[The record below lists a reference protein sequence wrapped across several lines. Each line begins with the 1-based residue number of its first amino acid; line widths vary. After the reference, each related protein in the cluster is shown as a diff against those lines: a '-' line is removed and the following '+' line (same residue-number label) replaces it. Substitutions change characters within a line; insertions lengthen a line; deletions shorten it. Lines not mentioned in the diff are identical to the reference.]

1 MNIKRI
7 STRIATLFTVVALLF
22 ATNTVLAQGAPEYT
36 DDDIEQFVSI
46 NKETLP
52 LQMDAQKKMMTA
64 VQESGMDMNKF
75 QTMAM
80 AAQQGDQTF
89 GGASEEDK
97 AAFMAVATKANTIQ
111 QELGME
117 MQKAVTASGM
127 DAMKFQ
133 QMAMTYQQDADFR
146 SKIDEMMGMG
156 GDDIETEE
164 GDDSD
169 GE

>member
-1 MNIKRI
+1 MNIKRMR
-7 STRIATLFTVVALLF
+7 TRIATLLTAVALLF
-22 ATNTVLAQGAPEYT
+22 TTSAVMAQGGAADYT
-36 DDDIEQFVSI
+36 DDDIEQFVAI

-75 QTMAM
+75 QSMAM

-89 GGASEEDK
+89 GGASEEEK
-97 AAFMAVATKANTIQ
+97 TAFMAVATKANSIQ

-117 MQKAVTASGM
+117 MQKAVSASGM

-133 QMAMTYQQDADFR
+133 QMAMTYQQNADFR
-146 SKIDEMMGMG
+146 TKIDAMMGMG
-156 GDDIETEE
+156 EADASTDEGDEE
-164 GDDSD
+164 G
-169 GE
+169 E